1 VINET
6 QSETYLLRL
15 TPAEKNK
22 IKSNATLCNMSMNKY
37 ILSCINRKR
46 IIICT
51 ELPELIYNINC
62 IGNNINQIARYANTN
77 HEISKN
83 QFYEINRQIH
93 KCHHEI
99 HKFVKFMV
107 EPEKKMSN
115 QQDSETNEMLSEI
128 LNSLKSLD
136 ARMMKIE
143 KRR

>member
-1 VINET
+1 MYWITRINL
-6 QSETYLLRL
+6 Y
-15 TPAEKNK
+15 
-22 IKSNATLCNMSMNKY
+22 
-37 ILSCINRKR
+37 
-46 IIICT
+46 
-51 ELPELIYNINC
+51 INC